1 METVV
6 DRIWLKS
13 YPDGVPADIDVNQYP
28 SLVALL
34 EESFAKF
41 RDRKALLCMDKAITY
56 GELDAMSV
64 ALGAYLQGVG
74 LKEGARV
81 AIMLPNVP
89 QNLVSSAAILRA
101 GYAVVNINPLYT
113 ARELEHQL
121 ADSGAEAIV
130 LLGNSIETL
139 EKVVAKTSVRLVIV
153 DSMSGP
159 LDGERVRPAFSRLTT
174 TSFNDALAAGRQR
187 KFIKPNIGA
196 DSVAFLQYTGGT
208 TGVSKAAT
216 LLQRNALAAV
226 LQADAWIQSAL
237 PPGGEPLFV
246 VCALPLY
253 HIFALTGCYLVA
265 ARVGGVNL
273 LIPNPRDISGLI
285 KELQK
290 YQVHYFPAVNTL
302 YNALL
307 QHPEFEKVDFT
318 KLNLCPAGGVAVQS
332 SVAEAW
338 HRATG
343 CALMEAY
350 GLSETSPGLTCN
362 PTGTTRFTGSVGLPL
377 PSTYISIR
385 DDEGR
390 ELPLGATG
398 EICAA
403 GPQVMAGYWNRP
415 DETDKV

>member
-1 METVV
+1 M
-6 DRIWLKS
+6 
-13 YPDGVPADIDVNQYP
+13 
-28 SLVALL
+28 
-34 EESFAKF
+34 
-41 RDRKALLCMDKAITY
+41 
-56 GELDAMSV
+56 
-64 ALGAYLQGVG
+64 
-74 LKEGARV
+74 
-81 AIMLPNVP
+81 
-89 QNLVSSAAILRA
+89 
-101 GYAVVNINPLYT
+101 
-113 ARELEHQL
+113 
-121 ADSGAEAIV
+121 
-130 LLGNSIETL
+130 
-139 EKVVAKTSVRLVIV
+139 
-153 DSMSGP
+153 
-159 LDGERVRPAFSRLTT
+159 
-174 TSFNDALAAGRQR
+174 
-187 KFIKPNIGA
+187 
-196 DSVAFLQYTGGT
+196 
-208 TGVSKAAT
+208 SKAAT

-332 SVAEAW
+332 SVAEA
-338 HRATG
+338 
-343 CALMEAY
+343 
-350 GLSETSPGLTCN
+350 
-362 PTGTTRFTGSVGLPL
+362 GTGLPDARSWKPTVCRKPRPNL
-377 PSTYISIR
+377 PESDRYDPLHRFGRLASSVYVYLDW

-398 EICAA
+398 EISPP
-403 GPQVMAGYWNRP
+403 GHR
-415 DETDKV
+415 